1 MGSRLFLALSL
12 QGLPFVCPSEGR
24 GQGGPGSG
32 KGTGGAGLE

>member
-32 KGTGGAGLE
+32 KGTGGAGQE